1 MAAGQVAP
9 GDGGHAGS
17 KNAPRPPLAASAV
30 SSAVMKLNEGSGSAR
45 SVSGTGRSLVA
56 TRKENN

>member
-45 SVSGTGRSLVA
+45 SVS
-56 TRKENN
+56 